1 MLRKARVRDRERRQQ
16 LLGTG
21 VRGST
26 ISDRKGGWGAT
37 RGYPRLT
44 PGTRANRLF
53 EIALLDAI
61 ESLHSHSDLLRQ
73 MERGPI
79 SSRAIRRTSTFVNA
93 SAYAGSAE
101 FVLSDQDVLGRT
113 RRFST
118 VGDAIASR
126 GVV

>member
-1 MLRKARVRDRERRQQ
+1 MRRLVGVTVRAGQLVFGDAEVTGQDHEVVPVGQRARVRDRERRQQ

-44 PGTRANRLF
+44 PRHPAHRLF

-61 ESLHSHSDLLRQ
+61 
-73 MERGPI
+73 
-79 SSRAIRRTSTFVNA
+79 
-93 SAYAGSAE
+93 
-101 FVLSDQDVLGRT
+101 
-113 RRFST
+113 
-118 VGDAIASR
+118 
-126 GVV
+126 

>member
-1 MLRKARVRDRERRQQ
+1 MGSRMTGPAGRPSGPTAFESRTSHCPYAVAAHAMLRKARVRDRERRQQ

-73 MERGPI
+73 ME
-79 SSRAIRRTSTFVNA
+79 
-93 SAYAGSAE
+93 
-101 FVLSDQDVLGRT
+101 
-113 RRFST
+113 
-118 VGDAIASR
+118 
-126 GVV
+126 